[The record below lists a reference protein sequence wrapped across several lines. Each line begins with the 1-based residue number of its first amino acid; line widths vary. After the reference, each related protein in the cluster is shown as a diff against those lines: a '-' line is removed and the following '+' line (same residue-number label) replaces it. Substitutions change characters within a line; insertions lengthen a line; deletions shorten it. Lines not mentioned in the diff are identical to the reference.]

1 MKKKMLLSI
10 IFILS
15 LIPMCFSQY
24 GSAKGV
30 EEVSGIINLTNPLG
44 IIAVILYFAGIWI
57 NIKKEKIN
65 KCLPYIGMV
74 GIILSELINLLTWGY
89 PSTSYLDGI
98 RNCFR
103 RVFPMFY
110 VGLIISVILI
120 FVYRTIDKNF
130 NRGSK

>member
-44 IIAVILYFAGIWI
+44 IVAVILYFAGILI
-57 NIKKEKIN
+57 NFKKEKIN

-98 RNCFR
+98 KNCFS

-120 FVYRTIDKNF
+120 FVHRPIDKNF

>member
-15 LIPMCFSQY
+15 LIPMFFSQY

-30 EEVSGIINLTNPLG
+30 EEVSGIINLINPLG

-57 NIKKEKIN
+57 NFKKEKIN

-74 GIILSELINLLTWGY
+74 VIILSELINLLTLGY

-98 RNCFR
+98 RNCFS

>member
-30 EEVSGIINLTNPLG
+30 EEVPGIINLTNPLG

-57 NIKKEKIN
+57 NFKKEKIN

>member
-24 GSAKGV
+24 GSAQGV
-30 EEVSGIINLTNPLG
+30 EEASGIINSTNPLG

-57 NIKKEKIN
+57 NFKKEKIN

-98 RNCFR
+98 KNCFS
-103 RVFPMFY
+103 RVFQMFY

>member
-44 IIAVILYFAGIWI
+44 IIAVILYFAGVWI
-57 NIKKEKIN
+57 KFKKEKIN

-74 GIILSELINLLTWGY
+74 GIILSEIINLLTWGY
-89 PSTSYLDGI
+89 PNTSYLDGI
-98 RNCFR
+98 KNCFS